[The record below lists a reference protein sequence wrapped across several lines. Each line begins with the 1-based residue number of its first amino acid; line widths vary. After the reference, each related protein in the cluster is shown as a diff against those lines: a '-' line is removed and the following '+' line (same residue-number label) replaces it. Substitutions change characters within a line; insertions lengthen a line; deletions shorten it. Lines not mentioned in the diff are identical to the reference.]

1 MGSWHVSPRAPS
13 VDRLIDLV
21 REGFLA
27 AGGNFDSGR
36 DLPMLMKDA
45 GLRPSVSATVIAL
58 EPGDAYLRLPLQFA
72 TALRPR
78 LEKLRGSSE
87 LDELVRQAEAEL
99 SRKDTWGTTFTLI
112 QACAQVLD

>member
-13 VDRLIDLV
+13 VDRLIELI

-36 DLPMLMKDA
+36 DLPILMKDA

-58 EPGDAYLRLPLQFA
+58 EPGDPYLRLPLQFA

-78 LEKLRGSSE
+78 LEKLHGSSE
-87 LDELVRQAEAEL
+87 LDELILKAEAEL
-99 SRKDTWGTTFTLI
+99 SREGTWGTTFTLI
-112 QACAQVLD
+112 QACAQVLN

>member
-1 MGSWHVSPRAPS
+1 
-13 VDRLIDLV
+13 LIDLI
-21 REGFLA
+21 REGFQA

-45 GLRPSVSATVIAL
+45 GLRPRVSATVIAL
-58 EPGDAYLRLPLQFA
+58 DSGHPYLRLPLQFA

-78 LEKLRGSSE
+78 LEKLLGSSD

-99 SRKDTWGTTFTLI
+99 SREGTWGTTFTLI